1 MSFKNI
7 AWFGISNSPGT
18 SGNFT
23 VDAAVDTLHVTLG
36 ASDDGLSYS
45 ARIYETGVGS
55 EVRTGCTYTH
65 GTTTLSRGTLENSTS
80 GSALNFTSAA
90 KVQLLGLTA
99 VTAAQAVLDVVA
111 GSDANT
117 TMQSGKLYV
126 IAGSGLSADRTY
138 TLPASAKVGDRIGVM
153 MSSASSSY
161 EVILTAASG
170 DTLNGVAGG
179 TEWSRLFM
187 LGETVTMVCI
197 ADSATW
203 MVEKD
208 GRIPQYAMMAL
219 TTAASAEA
227 ANTFVRPTNQSGA
240 WTAHSDNASIA
251 TTSTGQIKTRRG
263 GRFDLSC
270 FGFSV
275 SALGASKYFSVA
287 LYKNGTTDILFA
299 SSLGTPTGLTVGQ
312 QAGAANDSY
321 PLSADDYIVY
331 QYRSEE
337 GSKGLAASALP
348 RVISWMSLKE
358 IL

>member
-1 MSFKNI
+1 MAFKNI
-7 AWFGISNSPGT
+7 CWFGIGNTPGT
-18 SGNFT
+18 AGNLT
-23 VDAAVDTLHVTLG
+23 VGAAVDALHVTLG
-36 ASDDGLSYS
+36 AADDGASYS
-45 ARIYETGVGS
+45 ARIYEAGVGS

-65 GTTTLSRGTLENSTS
+65 STTTLTRGTLESSTS
-80 GSALNFTSAA
+80 GSALDFTSAA
-90 KVQLLGLTA
+90 KVQILGA
-99 VTAAQAVLDVVA
+99 TAATSAQSSLELVA
-111 GSDANT
+111 GPNAAT
-117 TMQSGKLYV
+117 TMAVGRLYV
-126 IAGSGLSADRTY
+126 VDGSALTADRTY
-138 TLPASAKVGDRIGVM
+138 TLPATAKAGDRIGVL

-179 TEWSRLFM
+179 TEWSRLFL
-187 LGETVTMVCI
+187 LGETVTMICI
-197 ADSATW
+197 ADNATW
-203 MVEKD
+203 MIERD

-219 TTAASAEA
+219 TTNATGEA

-240 WTAHSDNASIA
+240 WTAHSDNASIT
-251 TTSTGQIKTRRG
+251 TTSTGQIKTRRA

-299 SSLGTPTGLTVGQ
+299 STLGTPTGLAVGQ

-321 PLSADDYIVY
+321 PLNADDYIVY

-337 GSKGLAASALP
+337 GSKGLTASSLP